1 MFPVESN
8 LKQVLVELRNKERK
22 IVYLGIVRAPI
33 TVGLY
38 KPVTLLFFFI
48 MSTVVT
54 VCLPHK

>member
-38 KPVTLLFFFI
+38 KPVTLLFF
-48 MSTVVT
+48 
-54 VCLPHK
+54 L